1 MDELCGL
8 RVLLVEDE
16 GSVALLIEDMLEELG
31 CELAASAAH
40 LASAYEAAQSLPL
53 DLAVLDVN
61 VAGEPSFDLART
73 LAARGVP
80 VMFSTGYGSGG
91 LPSDLEG
98 RPVLAKPFKL
108 ADLRR
113 LIAATLQRAEPA

>member
-1 MDELCGL
+1 MDNLRGLC
-8 RVLLVEDE
+8 VLVVEDE

-31 CELAASAAH
+31 CEVAASAARIA
-40 LASAYEAAQSLPL
+40 LAHEAAQSLPL

-80 VMFSTGYGSGG
+80 FVFSTGYGAGG
-91 LPSDLEG
+91 LPSDLQD
-98 RPVLAKPFKL
+98 RPVLTKPFKL

-113 LIAATLQRAEPA
+113 LIVATLERAKSA